1 MRPLPRPSR
10 WFCLLCLLCLL
21 PLVSSVRAQEEPLR
35 PGDRIDV
42 TLQSGAIFEYA
53 KVIEVTRDS
62 IMVANPQG
70 VREFAAKHLTPDL
83 QARLP
88 GATPP
93 PAPPPTPKPAEPVPT
108 STPAPVASQ
117 PPPVDL
123 DALAAALSA
132 KLNAN
137 QPQPVAQPISE
148 LPAPAPAKNAPLD
161 ALVIGLLLVIPTLN
175 VLATRSVILHTAGSA
190 VPVWILAIWL
200 LPLVGCL
207 CAFSALGR
215 NQTPP
220 TTPAQKG

>member
-1 MRPLPRPSR
+1 MRLLPLPRFAR
-10 WFCLLCLLCLL
+10 LLLCLCLL
-21 PLVSSVRAQEEPLR
+21 PVATLLRAQEEPLR

-42 TLQSGAIFEYA
+42 TLQSGAVFEYA
-53 KVIEVTRDS
+53 KVIEVTKDA

-70 VREFAAKHLTPDL
+70 VREFKASNLTPDL

-93 PAPPPTPKPAEPVPT
+93 PAPTPATPSPTPVPMPAAPADQPT
-108 STPAPVASQ
+108 
-117 PPPVDL
+117 PVDL

-132 KLNAN
+132 KLNAA
-137 QPQPVAQPISE
+137 QPQPITQPIAE
-148 LPAPAPAKNAPLD
+148 LSPPQPARNAPVD

-207 CAFSALGR
+207 SAFAALGR
-215 NQTPP
+215 NPAP
-220 TTPAQKG
+220 ATTPSAKS